1 MNMSFG
7 GWSATGIVAAIAIV
21 AGIVLLIAYAVRRGL
36 VDRDLDGTIA
46 AEGAA
51 GSTVEPGVN
60 PAANPAGSSRLLG
73 AAGATFLGIGLV
85 LGLVSAILGW
95 GGSGGTAGCAQS
107 WNGCPQ
113 ATPGAQASAPPVSS
127 IVP

>member
-1 MNMSFG
+1 MNLGFG
-7 GWSATGIVAAIAIV
+7 GWGVTGIAAAIAIV

-46 AEGAA
+46 AEGSAA
-51 GSTVEPGVN
+51 STVQPGVDR
-60 PAANPAGSSRLLG
+60 AASPPGSSRLLG
-73 AAGATFLGIGLV
+73 ATGATILAVGLV

-95 GGSGGTAGCAQS
+95 GGSGGAAGCAQS

-113 ATPGAQASAPPVSS
+113 ATAGAPGTASPAASIAP
-127 IVP
+127 